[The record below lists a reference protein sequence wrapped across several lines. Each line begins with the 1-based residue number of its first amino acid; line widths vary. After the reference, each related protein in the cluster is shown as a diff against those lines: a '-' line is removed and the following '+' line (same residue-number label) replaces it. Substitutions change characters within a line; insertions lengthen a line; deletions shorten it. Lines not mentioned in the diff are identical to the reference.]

1 MKAMEP
7 VVEYLK
13 SKKDLTYWE
22 YTILPDDSN
31 RYEII
36 NGELKMTPA
45 PKTSHQEISK
55 NIEYELIKYEKST
68 INGKVLYAPVDIL
81 LAKNVVVQPDLI
93 FILKENYEI
102 ITEYNIKGAPDLIIE
117 ILSPSTSHYDMF
129 EKKEIYEKYG
139 VKEYWIVDPD
149 KQWVEVYVSHNKKFK
164 LNQKAEK
171 EGRIKSFVLNEFYID
186 FKTIFEE

>member
-1 MKAMEP
+1 MKLMEP
-7 VVEYLK
+7 VVEYFK
-13 SKKDLTYWE
+13 NRGNLTYWE
-22 YTILPDDSN
+22 YTALPDDGN

-45 PKTSHQEISK
+45 PKISHQEISL
-55 NIEYELIKYEKST
+55 NIEYEIRTHIKKH
-68 INGKVLYAPVDIL
+68 NLGKVFDAPVDVL
-81 LAKNVVVQPDLI
+81 LENKIVVQPDI
-93 FILKENYEI
+93 VFILKENYEI
-102 ITEYNIKGAPDLIIE
+102 ITEDNIKGAPDLIIE
-117 ILSPSTSHYDMF
+117 ILSPSTTHYDMF

-164 LNQKAEK
+164 LIQKAEK
-171 EGRIKSFVLNEFYID
+171 EGRIKSFVINEFYID

>member
-1 MKAMEP
+1 MEP

-102 ITEYNIKGAPDLIIE
+102 ITEDNIKGAPDLIIE
-117 ILSPSTSHYDMF
+117 ILSPSTTHYDMF
-129 EKKEIYEKYG
+129 EKKEIYEEYG

-149 KQWVEVYVSHNKKFK
+149 KQWVELYYKQNNKYR

-171 EGRIKSFVLNEFYID
+171 EGKIESIIVKDFSID
-186 FKTIFEE
+186 LQTIFS